1 MASHS
6 LTIMTHSEIN
16 ILNSQKEISDAVISL
31 EA

>member
-6 LTIMTHSEIN
+6 LTIMTQSEIS
-16 ILNSQKEISDAVISL
+16 ILNSQKEISDAVILL